1 MEKHRVRQNEQKRKM
16 MIIAVL
22 SVIVI
27 VSVIAGAIT
36 GFKPKGMS
44 GKAESSSQTDSIT
57 VEENH
62 EDSAETEE
70 AVNALIRQYRAALA
84 SADID
89 TIAKLYQTDKVETAD
104 TITATSR
111 VITGYMNTK
120 CYIRSGLDEGTKVVF
135 IYDDLQIADV
145 DVLVP
150 NLSYVYVKKAAD
162 GSYYIDP
169 GTYNEETLSYEYD
182 RDITDY
188 VDELSNDAQIS
199 ALYTDVNTK
208 FEQICQN
215 NQKLSDF
222 MKKLNDAAAL
232 HGTSE
237 SGTTESDSKAK
248 DQSGE
253 STDSANTSADST
265 DSTKTSADS
274 TGTSDKDTGAAA
286 ESDSEA

>member
-1 MEKHRVRQNEQKRKM
+1 MEKHRVRQNEQQRKM
-16 MIIAVL
+16 IIIAVL
-22 SVIVI
+22 SMIVI
-27 VSVIAGAIT
+27 VSVIAGAVT
-36 GFKPKGMS
+36 GFKPKGVS
-44 GKAESSSQTDSIT
+44 DKEKPSPQTDSIT

-62 EDSAETEE
+62 EDSAETEA

-89 TIAKLYQTDKVETAD
+89 TIAKLYQTDKVQTAD

-150 NLSYVYVKKAAD
+150 NLSYVYVKRAAD

-169 GTYNEETLSYEYD
+169 GTYNEETLSYEYGK
-182 RDITDY
+182 DITDY
-188 VDELSNDAQIS
+188 VDELSNDAEIS

-215 NQKLSDF
+215 NQQLADF

-232 HGTSE
+232 HGTS
-237 SGTTESDSKAK
+237 GNGAAESDSAAK

-253 STDSANTSADST
+253 STDSADAPT
-265 DSTKTSADS
+265 DGTD
-274 TGTSDKDTGAAA
+274 TSDTDIGAAA

>member
-1 MEKHRVRQNEQKRKM
+1 
-16 MIIAVL
+16 
-22 SVIVI
+22 
-27 VSVIAGAIT
+27 
-36 GFKPKGMS
+36 MS

-222 MKKLNDAAAL
+222 MKKLNVRQHCMVRPKAGRLSQTVRQKTSPVKAQTAQIHRQTVQTAQRHRQTVQRHRIKIPVQRL
-232 HGTSE
+232 NQTVRLNIKRMCFGTSFCIIGFWGC
-237 SGTTESDSKAK
+237 SI
-248 DQSGE
+248 
-253 STDSANTSADST
+253 
-265 DSTKTSADS
+265 
-274 TGTSDKDTGAAA
+274 
-286 ESDSEA
+286 